1 MAEAVRSVVVMTHE
15 VPSVAEAA
23 LAEVITLLEARDIL
37 LLLPSGEW
45 EKHVGTLAGHRAERC
60 GLTGEDLSRAGLC
73 LVLGGDGTML
83 RALRLTRYRGVPVAG
98 VALGR
103 VSYFATIRKDRITAD
118 LGRVVAGDFVA
129 HPMVGLAGRLGS
141 HALTAVNDVVVG
153 RARHSG
159 ICRLSYDL
167 NGVTLFDVGCDSLI
181 VSTPAGSSAYNL
193 SAGGPLLG
201 FGVEGYVLTF
211 VAPHTLGARSVV
223 AAGSDVL
230 GVTNRSGH
238 EDVEVAAD
246 GELVGSLGVGA
257 TLELKTVPDAAFLAL
272 LPEQSLY
279 NHFQERFS

>member
-15 VPSVAEAA
+15 VPSVAEDA
-23 LAEVITLLEARDIL
+23 LAEVISLLEARGIR

-45 EKHVGTLAGHRAERC
+45 EKHARALAGHRAEC
-60 GLTGEDLSRAGLC
+60 CELTGEELSRAGLC

-83 RALRLTRYRGVPVAG
+83 RALRFTRYRGVPVAG

-103 VSYFATIRKDRITAD
+103 VSYFATIRRDRITAD
-118 LGRVVAGDFVA
+118 LGRVLAGDYLA
-129 HPMVGLAGRLGS
+129 HPMVGLAGQLGDR
-141 HALTAVNDVVVG
+141 ALSAVNDVVVG

-159 ICRLSYDL
+159 ICRLSYAL

-230 GVTNRSGH
+230 AVTNRSGY

-246 GELVGSLGVGA
+246 GELAGTLEVGA
-257 TLELKTVPDAAFLAL
+257 TLELRTAPAAAFLAL